1 MSSKGTRVRS
11 IYCILVPD
19 EEVVF
24 SFYEGP
30 SEAAVRQLTERAGI
44 PLSRIVGAIITTE
57 G

>member
-1 MSSKGTRVRS
+1 MSSEGTRVSS

-19 EEVVF
+19 EDVVF

-30 SEAAVRQLTERAGI
+30 SEATVRQLSERAGI
-44 PLSRIVGAIITTE
+44 PLSRIVGAIIMTE